1 MHVLNAIEEFF
12 SFQKL
17 KQKNFMLDL
26 GPHPSN
32 LITRNSDSMR
42 HRIISACVYYME
54 AGHRRYFGI
63 AMDRKN
69 TSLYLK
75 IRGRE
80 SL

>member
-1 MHVLNAIEEFF
+1 MN
-12 SFQKL
+12 
-17 KQKNFMLDL
+17 
-26 GPHPSN
+26 
-32 LITRNSDSMR
+32 SMR
-42 HRIISACVYYME
+42 HEIISACVYME